1 MVGLPRFLVGLAA
14 LALFAS
20 TATAQDDRPSTPR
33 GPIAERWTRFRRSLA
48 AEFAPDEPVP
58 HVAPHA
64 PNPHVHSSRPKK
76 SESAPSTK
84 KTESAPPR
92 MTSQTASK
100 AKTEAEITDVAVKPA
115 PKKTATS
122 SRRTAARS
130 HDTENEE
137 ADDVLSVSEGPIA
150 DEVEEPEVALIPLH
164 ESGAEP
170 EDDKPVASLA
180 RPHSAK
186 TGKAEKHTSSEGGG
200 DSGPLFT
207 RTTPRVTLRA
217 TGPRRLAVGQAA
229 EYKLTITNEGD
240 QPAGDLV
247 IMVSLPD
254 SAELASVRPTTGTV
268 DRAPS
273 GSALQWA
280 IRSLAAR
287 KHEELALRIV
297 PHDSAALALDVR
309 CGCAA
314 VSAKA
319 TLDVQEA
326 KLALA
331 VEGASEVHCGER
343 EIYRLVISNPGNG
356 AAENTVIHL
365 LPLPPEEGNPSM
377 HRIGTLMAGES
388 KVVEIELVAR
398 QGGKLTIQAR
408 ATADGGL
415 TAAASEDVA
424 VRQAGIQVEV
434 VGPTQQY
441 AGTPAT
447 YRVRVR
453 NPGDAPARKVKVVAT
468 LPEGSEC
475 VAASHDGKIDVKHG
489 RTTWSLSSLAAGT
502 EQLFTVKCL
511 VKAPGENRIE
521 VSAQADGDLK
531 HTNLAKTDVVAVADL
546 VLDIADPSGAVPV
559 GEDSVYEVRVRNR
572 GDKAAEGVDL
582 TASFSKGVEP
592 ISVDGMAHSMSD
604 DGVVFQTMPSLGP
617 GQEKIL
623 KIHAKASAPG
633 SHRFRVELQ
642 CKSLGTKLTEEETTL
657 YYADASERSQ
667 EGESMAEESTSEP
680 AHVAAPKRLK
690 ELR

>member
-1 MVGLPRFLVGLAA
+1 
-14 LALFAS
+14 
-20 TATAQDDRPSTPR
+20 
-33 GPIAERWTRFRRSLA
+33 
-48 AEFAPDEPVP
+48 
-58 HVAPHA
+58 
-64 PNPHVHSSRPKK
+64 
-76 SESAPSTK
+76 
-84 KTESAPPR
+84 
-92 MTSQTASK
+92 
-100 AKTEAEITDVAVKPA
+100 
-115 PKKTATS
+115 
-122 SRRTAARS
+122 
-130 HDTENEE
+130 
-137 ADDVLSVSEGPIA
+137 
-150 DEVEEPEVALIPLH
+150 
-164 ESGAEP
+164 
-170 EDDKPVASLA
+170 
-180 RPHSAK
+180 
-186 TGKAEKHTSSEGGG
+186 
-200 DSGPLFT
+200 
-207 RTTPRVTLRA
+207 
-217 TGPRRLAVGQAA
+217 
-229 EYKLTITNEGD
+229 
-240 QPAGDLV
+240 
-247 IMVSLPD
+247 MVSLPD
-254 SAELASVRPTTGTV
+254 SAELAFVRPTAGTV
-268 DRAPS
+268 DRAPT
-273 GSALQWA
+273 GSAVQWA
-280 IRSLAAR
+280 IRSLAGG
-287 KHEELALRIV
+287 KHEELVLRIV

-314 VSAKA
+314 VSAKT

-331 VEGASEVHCGER
+331 IEGAGEVHCGER

-365 LPLPPEEGNPSM
+365 LPLPPEEGSPAA
-377 HRIGTLMAGES
+377 HKVGTLKAGES

-415 TAAASEDVA
+415 TAVATEEVA
-424 VRQAGIQVEV
+424 VRQAGLQVEV
-434 VGPTQQY
+434 VGPAQQY

-468 LPEGSEC
+468 LPEGSGC

-489 RTTWSLSSLAAGT
+489 RTTWSLSSLAAGS

-511 VKAPGENRIE
+511 VRAPGENRIE

-572 GDKAAEGVDL
+572 GDKAAEGVDV

-592 ISVDGMAHSMSD
+592 VSVDGLAHSLSS
-604 DGVVFQTMPSLGP
+604 GAVVFHTLPSLGP
-617 GQEKIL
+617 GQEKIV
-623 KIHAKASAPG
+623 KIHAKASTPG

-667 EGESMAEESTSEP
+667 ESESLAAESASEP
-680 AHVAAPKRLK
+680 PHVATPKRLK

>member
-1 MVGLPRFLVGLAA
+1 MFRFQRGSFVLGLAA
-14 LALFAS
+14 AALIAS
-20 TATAQDDRPSTPR
+20 AAVAQDGPQR

-48 AEFAPDEPVP
+48 SEFGPDEPEP
-58 HVAPHA
+58 HRAQA
-64 PNPHVHSSRPKK
+64 AHVRTP
-76 SESAPSTK
+76 AK
-84 KTESAPPR
+84 KTATAPPR
-92 MTSQTASK
+92 MTNQSASR
-100 AKTEAEITDVAVKPA
+100 AKTEVAEEAEDGKPA
-115 PKKTATS
+115 ATKPSPTKAAPTRSVS
-122 SRRTAARS
+122 SRRTAAQTPPVQS
-130 HDTENEE
+130 EEKEGEEN
-137 ADDVLSVSEGPIA
+137 VPTPA
-150 DEVEEPEVALIPLH
+150 DELELALIPLH
-164 ESGAEP
+164 VADDEPEEDAP
-170 EDDKPVASLA
+170 EDDKPVAAAAKPHLA
-180 RPHSAK
+180 KAVK
-186 TGKAEKHTSSEGGG
+186 TEKHEKHPSPESVG
-200 DSGPLFT
+200 DSGALFT
-207 RTTPRVTLRA
+207 RTTPKVTLRA

-229 EYKLTITNEGD
+229 EYKLAVHNDGD
-240 QPAGDLV
+240 SPAGDLV

-254 SAELASVRPTTGTV
+254 SAELAAVRPTTGTV

-273 GSALQWA
+273 GSAVQWA
-280 IRSLAAR
+280 IRSLSGG
-287 KHEELALRIV
+287 KHEELVLRIV
-297 PHDSAALALDVR
+297 PHDSSALALDVR

-314 VSAKA
+314 VSAKT

-331 VEGASEVHCGER
+331 IEGASEVHCGER
-343 EIYRLVISNPGNG
+343 EIYRLVVSNPGNG

-365 LPLPPEEGNPSM
+365 LPLPPEEGNPAA
-377 HRIGTLMAGES
+377 HRIGTLKAGES

-415 TAAASEDVA
+415 AVAASEEVA
-424 VRQAGIQVEV
+424 VRQAGLQVEV
-434 VGPTQQY
+434 SGPAQQY

-447 YRVRVR
+447 YRVRIR

-489 RTTWSLSSLAAGT
+489 RTTWSLSSLAAGS

-531 HTNLAKTDVVAVADL
+531 HSNLAKTDVMAVADL

-572 GDKAAEGVDL
+572 GDKAAEGVDV

-592 ISVDGMAHSMSD
+592 VSVDGMAHSLS
-604 DGVVFQTMPSLGP
+604 GGAVVFHTLASLGP

-623 KIHAKASAPG
+623 KIHAKASTPG

-657 YYADASERSQ
+657 YYADSERSQ
-667 EGESMAEESTSEP
+667 EPESLADESSSQAP
-680 AHVAAPKRLK
+680 HVAAPKRLK
-690 ELR
+690 DLR